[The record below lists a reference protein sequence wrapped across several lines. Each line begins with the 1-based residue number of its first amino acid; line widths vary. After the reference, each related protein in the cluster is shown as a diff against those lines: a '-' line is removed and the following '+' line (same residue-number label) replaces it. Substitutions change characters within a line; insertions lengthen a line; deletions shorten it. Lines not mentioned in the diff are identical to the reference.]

1 MGETVNRYTKE
12 EWVDLMTNL
21 KGLPNFRHI
30 IRSSFMDEEK
40 NVYVIYVNSV
50 SCNSIVLINEICII
64 ITADRVHVEVV
75 LKEKEES
82 EPVKL
87 MKKVLYEE
95 GLDDMPMYINSK
107 NEITKKIAAWRLG
120 VGK

>member
-1 MGETVNRYTKE
+1 MGGTVNRYSKE
-12 EWVDLMTNL
+12 EWVDLMVNL
-21 KGLPNFRHI
+21 KGLPNFRHRV
-30 IRSSFMDEEK
+30 RSSPLDEEK

-50 SCNSIVLINEICII
+50 LYNSTVLINEICVI

-95 GLDDMPMYINSK
+95 ELDDMPMYINSK
-107 NEITKKIAAWRLG
+107 DEIARKIAIWRLG